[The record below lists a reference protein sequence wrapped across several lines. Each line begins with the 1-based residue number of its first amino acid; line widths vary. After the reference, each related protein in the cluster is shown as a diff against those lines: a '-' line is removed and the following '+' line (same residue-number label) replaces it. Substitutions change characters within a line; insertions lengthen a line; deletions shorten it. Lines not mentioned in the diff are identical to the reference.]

1 MPTEPLSPQETED
14 RLGEVPGWSLEN
26 GRITRTYHLGSHRAA
41 AAMVA
46 HVAVIQDELN
56 HHSDLTLGY
65 DTVSLTVS
73 THDAGD
79 AVTGLDLDL
88 ARRVE
93 DIAPAH
99 GAN

>member
-14 RLGEVPGWSLEN
+14 RLREVPGWSLEN

-46 HVAVIQDELN
+46 HVAAIQDELN